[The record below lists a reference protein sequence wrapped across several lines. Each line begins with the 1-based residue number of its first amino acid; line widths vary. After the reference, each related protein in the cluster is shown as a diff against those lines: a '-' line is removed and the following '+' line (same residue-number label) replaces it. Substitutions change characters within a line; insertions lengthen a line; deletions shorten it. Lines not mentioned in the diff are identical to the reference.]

1 MDLLDFL
8 HLLGPKVRHF
18 FMKKLGVYD
27 NLHDPDEDFGYVCC
41 DEFISKV
48 SAQQNAS

>member
-1 MDLLDFL
+1 MDLIDFL
-8 HLLGPKVRHF
+8 DLLGATVRHF

-27 NLHDPDEDFGYVCC
+27 LMHDEDEYFGYVCC

-48 SAQQNAS
+48 SLQQNAS